1 MLASLGKASRIGFAL
16 VVATS
21 VLLLGCEG
29 RTVRGSTFASS
40 SPQSAAASVPGL
52 LVATD
57 QTWSPEALEDLL
69 APVALYPDEIIGHV
83 LVAATDPQ
91 EVLDAGNWLLEN
103 QTLEGDALDAAAQKV
118 GFGEATRALLHFPTV
133 IDMMCQ
139 EIDWTRQLGAAFTSD
154 QKGVLDAV
162 QRLRSSAVEVGNLK
176 TSPQQTVETK
186 SENGTTYVE
195 VKPADPKVVY
205 VPQYDPAVVYTTPP
219 TTTVVE
225 SSSGASAGT
234 VLLAFGV
241 GIAIGAAINNS
252 YYPYPHWGYG
262 AVYMGPRPFYPPA
275 YAYRPV
281 YGAGFHPAYA
291 YRPPVNYHN
300 SYNHNTNVNI
310 NINNNNN
317 YYNRFD
323 GNANMK
329 GGGSRSPIAG
339 NTKASNRA
347 APKAGTS
354 DWKGKSSYAGARPG
368 NSSKAAT
375 KGGGTKAAR
384 PANVDRGYGG
394 SSGTRQAASTRPATS
409 PGTRANASTAIP
421 RASASP
427 STPSRSN
434 EISGSGGYKHTVDAN
449 TGANVVSSTRDRS
462 GGSSAASASS
472 ASRGGDAFSHGS
484 SGSFDR
490 AASARGQ
497 ASTSSSYRG
506 GGRSGGGG
514 GGRR

>member
-1 MLASLGKASRIGFAL
+1 MNALPRWTRGFVAIAALTLALA
-16 VVATS
+16 
-21 VLLLGCEG
+21 GCKSEKKE
-29 RTVRGSTFASS
+29 T
-40 SPQSAAASVPGL
+40 AAAPPAGAEVAAAPITQTAWEPDAL
-52 LVATD
+52 EELVA
-57 QTWSPEALEDLL
+57 PI
-69 APVALYPDEIIGHV
+69 ALYPDL
-83 LVAATDPQ
+83 LVGQILAASVNAQ

-103 QTLEGDALDAAAQKV
+103 QELKGDALDAAAQKV
-118 GFGEATRALLHFPTV
+118 GFGEATRALVQFPTV

-162 QRLRSSAVEVGNLK
+162 QRLRASAVQVGNLK
-176 TSPQQTVETK
+176 TSPQQTVETTT
-186 SENGTTYVE
+186 ENGQSFVVVE
-195 VKPADPKVVY
+195 PADPKVVY

-225 SSSGASAGT
+225 TTSGVSAGG

-241 GIAIGAAINNS
+241 GIAIGAAINNN

-262 AVYMGPRPFYPPA
+262 AVYMGARPFYPPA

-281 YGAGFHPAYA
+281 YGAGFHPAYG

-300 SYNHNTNVNI
+300 SYNRNTNVNV
-310 NINNNNN
+310 NINNN

-323 GNANMK
+323 GNANVK

-339 NTKASNRA
+339 NTKAGAGNTKAGAGNRAATSDRA

-354 DWKGKSSYAGARPG
+354 DWKGKSSYAGSRPG
-368 NSSKAAT
+368 GSSKPGA
-375 KGGGTKAAR
+375 KAKAPR

-394 SSGTRQAASTRPATS
+394 SSGTREAAS
-409 PGTRANASTAIP
+409 PGTRANAAAAAP

-427 STPSRSN
+427 STPN
-434 EISGSGGYKHTVDAN
+434 VISGSGGYKHTVDAN
-449 TGANVVSSTRDRS
+449 TGANVVSSTRSRS
-462 GGSSAASASS
+462 GSSSASS
-472 ASRGGDAFSHGS
+472 SSGSYGGDAFSRSG

-497 ASTSSSYRG
+497 ASTSSSTAYR
-506 GGRSGGGG
+506 GRSGGGG

>member
-1 MLASLGKASRIGFAL
+1 MHALPRWTSGLAAVAAL
-16 VVATS
+16 TLA
-21 VLLLGCEG
+21 LAGCKSEKQP
-29 RTVRGSTFASS
+29 AAQA
-40 SPQSAAASVPGL
+40 PAAAEVAAVAPITQTSWAPDAL
-52 LVATD
+52 EELVA
-57 QTWSPEALEDLL
+57 PI
-69 APVALYPDEIIGHV
+69 ALYPDLLVGQV
-83 LVAATDPQ
+83 LAASVSAQ

-103 QTLEGDALDAAAQKV
+103 QELKGDALDAAAQKV
-118 GFGEATRALLHFPTV
+118 GFGEATRALLQFPTV

-154 QKGVLDAV
+154 QKAVLDAV
-162 QRLRSSAVEVGNLK
+162 QRLRSSAVEVGNLE

-186 SENGTTYVE
+186 SESGTTYIE
-195 VKPADPKVVY
+195 VKPADPKVIY

-225 SSSGASAGT
+225 SSSGVSTGG
-234 VLLAFGV
+234 VLLAFGI
-241 GIAIGAAINNS
+241 GIAVGAAINNN

-281 YGAGFHPAYA
+281 YGAGFHPAHA

-300 SYNHNTNVNI
+300 SYNRNTNVNI
-310 NINNNNN
+310 NINNN
-317 YYNRFD
+317 YSDRFK

-329 GGGSRSPIAG
+329 GGGTRSPIAG
-339 NTKASNRA
+339 NTKAKNGA

-368 NSSKAAT
+368 NSSKAGNKAAA
-375 KGGGTKAAR
+375 KGGTKAAR
-384 PANVDRGYGG
+384 PATVDRGYGG
-394 SSGTRQAASTRPATS
+394 SSSKGATASPRQASS
-409 PGTRANASTAIP
+409 PGTRANAGAATP
-421 RASASP
+421 RAAASP
-427 STPSRSN
+427 STRAN
-434 EISGSGGYKHTVDAN
+434 DISGSGGYKHTVDAN

-462 GGSSAASASS
+462 GSSGGSYGSST
-472 ASRGGDAFSHGS
+472 SRGGDAFSHGS

-497 ASTSSSYRG
+497 ASASSSSR
-506 GGRSGGGG
+506 GRSGGGG